1 MPEVMPEIEKLRL
14 RTADLDEAV
23 DAVTR
28 VYCPHSLHF
37 HGSNR
42 GVSSELEVSSAGPL
56 RIVDLKYSA
65 PVHVDAGDFKRL
77 MLMMSCTGGSA
88 WARQG
93 RSEASW
99 MSGQTLPLSPDV
111 SSQLAFDADFAQRS
125 VRVDLALLDELCARR
140 LGRGLDDP
148 VRFLLTPF
156 SRELEKAWQ
165 SAMNLALGYEAAG
178 IALPPRTAKAFDE
191 FMLSLLL
198 DLAPHNYSDD
208 IKVPHPVAAPRML
221 REAERLMREADG
233 VASVHEIAAALAISV
248 RSLEAGFREWKHE
261 TPVAFMR
268 RLRLAA
274 AREQLSNPGARTT
287 VADVAL
293 SCGFLHL
300 SRFAQYYRAAFNEHP
315 GETLRSARRRVPCA
329 SRQSIG
335 SGSRVR
341 LDAQHPVDQK
351 RRV

>member
-1 MPEVMPEIEKLRL
+1 MQDVGKLRL

-28 VYCPHSLHF
+28 IYCPHSLRI

-42 GVSSELEVSSAGPL
+42 GVSSELEVSRAGAL
-56 RIVDLKYSA
+56 RIVELKYSA

-77 MLMMSCTGGSA
+77 MLIMSCTSGSA

-99 MSGQTLPLSPDV
+99 LSGQTLPMSPDV
-111 SSQLAFDADFAQRS
+111 PSQLAFDADFAQRS

-140 LGRGLDDP
+140 LGRSLDDP
-148 VRFLLTPF
+148 VRFMLMPF
-156 SRELEKAWQ
+156 SRELENAWQ
-165 SAMNLALGYEAAG
+165 SAMNLALSYEAAG
-178 IALPPRTAKAFDE
+178 IQLPPRASKAFDE

-198 DLAPHNYSDD
+198 DLAPHNYSDE
-208 IKVPHPVAAPRML
+208 IKKPHPVAAPRML

-233 VASVHEIAAALAISV
+233 VASVHEIADALAVSV
-248 RSLEAGFREWKHE
+248 RSLEAGFREWKQE

-274 AREQLSNPGARTT
+274 AREQLANPSAQTT
-287 VADVAL
+287 VVDVAL

-300 SRFAQYYRAAFNEHP
+300 SRFAQYYRTAFNEHP
-315 GETLRSARRRVPCA
+315 SQTLRSARR
-329 SRQSIG
+329 
-335 SGSRVR
+335 
-341 LDAQHPVDQK
+341 QHAGAP
-351 RRV
+351 RRVGLKWPF

>member
-1 MPEVMPEIEKLRL
+1 MQETGKLRL
-14 RTADLDEAV
+14 RTADLDEAI

-28 VYCPHSLHF
+28 VYCRHSLHI

-42 GVSSELEVSSAGPL
+42 GASSELEVNRAGAL
-56 RIVDLKYSA
+56 RIVTLKYSA
-65 PVHVDAGDFKRL
+65 PVHIDADFKRL
-77 MLMMSCTGGSA
+77 MLMMSCTSGSA

-99 MSGQTLPLSPDV
+99 RSGQTLPMSPDV
-111 SSQLAFDADFAQRS
+111 SSQLAFDAGFAQRS
-125 VRVDLALLDELCARR
+125 VRIDLALLDELCASR

-148 VRFLLTPF
+148 VRFLLLPF
-156 SRELEKAWQ
+156 SRELENAWQ
-165 SAMNLALGYEAAG
+165 SAMNLALAYEAAG
-178 IALPPRTAKAFDE
+178 VQLPPRASKAFDE

-198 DLAPHNYSDD
+198 DLAPHNYSEE
-208 IKVPHPVAAPRML
+208 IKRPHPLAAPRTL

-233 VASVHEIAAALAISV
+233 VASVHEIAAALAVSV
-248 RSLEAGFREWKHE
+248 RSLQAGFREWKQE

-274 AREQLSNPGARTT
+274 AREQLSHPSAQTT

-300 SRFAQYYRAAFNEHP
+300 PRFAQYYRAAFDEHP
-315 GETLRSARRRVPCA
+315 SETLRSARRRVLGKT
-329 SRQSIG
+329 II
-335 SGSRVR
+335 RVR
-341 LDAQHPVDQK
+341 P
-351 RRV
+351 